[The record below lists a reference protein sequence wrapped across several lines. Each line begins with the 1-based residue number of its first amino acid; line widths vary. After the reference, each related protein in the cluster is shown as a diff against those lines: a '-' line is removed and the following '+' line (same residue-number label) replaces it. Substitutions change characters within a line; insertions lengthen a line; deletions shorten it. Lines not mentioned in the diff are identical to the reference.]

1 MPATR
6 AELRRCRGPR
16 LPVGTAALSR
26 ETKSLQITTS
36 STWDPRAAVSAVAPF
51 EAFALKAI
59 DGWGDRAPE
68 EWLRSGLSLACSL
81 AAGDA
86 QRRPRAQ
93 DRSERYSNPER
104 AFLTCAPFPLGA
116 EQSPCEDVRKPRY
129 KVKVRAFT
137 AEEVSQLAEEA
148 NELSALLIRVA
159 ASTGLRFGEARR
171 SQVERHRPRVRIA
184 QGARALHARRVVR
197 SKDANSRRCI
207 PLAREVVKQLRLH
220 RLRPPGELVFP
231 SRSGAPI
238 DYHNWHARSWVP
250 RLERTGITGTSH
262 ILRHFFVTALI
273 QSGVNAKV
281 AQTLAGHHSA
291 AFALDQYADAVPQQL
306 EEAGEKVASVLLP
319 ASGSN
324 SGCGC
329 YGECANSCALPDG

>member
-51 EAFALKAI
+51 EAFDLKAI

-197 SKDANSRRCI
+197 SKDANSRRVH
-207 PLAREVVKQLRLH
+207 PVGTRSREAVEAAPTAPARRTRVPESLWRTDRLSQLACALLGAAPRADRDHRDFPHIAALLRDCTHSVRRECEGRADFGGPSLSSLR
-220 RLRPPGELVFP
+220 
-231 SRSGAPI
+231 
-238 DYHNWHARSWVP
+238 ARSV
-250 RLERTGITGTSH
+250 RR
-262 ILRHFFVTALI
+262 RC
-273 QSGVNAKV
+273 
-281 AQTLAGHHSA
+281 SA
-291 AFALDQYADAVPQQL
+291 AARGRRR
-306 EEAGEKVASVLLP
+306 EGGERAST
-319 ASGSN
+319 GKW
-324 SGCGC
+324 
-329 YGECANSCALPDG
+329 